1 MREEERGE
9 GGEEGGEREGTPL
22 SLSLSPLPPSLLPPP
37 RLQEVQPTFLDLPDG
52 GLELGPSDGGDGCVD
67 RQELAGACGLGPVGV
82 DGGDVE
88 GEESG
93 AAGAGRGGR
102 EGGGGGGRRGGWLG
116 RRLGRLATVVGRRRG
131 AREEEKKSY
140 EGFCPQQSLP
150 S

>member
-1 MREEERGE
+1 VREEERGE

-93 AAGAGRGGR
+93 AAGAGT
-102 EGGGGGGRRGGWLG
+102 LPCFA
-116 RRLGRLATVVGRRRG
+116 LL
-131 AREEEKKSY
+131 
-140 EGFCPQQSLP
+140 CPALP
-150 S
+150 SFAWLKTANNAADLVDQWSNSSSISCLPLFSPQS